1 MESPLFTP
9 IIEVSLNKN
18 KKLKINSKSDNSA
31 PIQVCPIGVSDNLN
45 LIQSER
51 FEDAGLT
58 ANQQVKRE
66 QRK

>member
-31 PIQVCPIGVSDNLN
+31 PIQVCPIGVSDNL
-45 LIQSER
+45 IQSER